1 MQSRMKFDFGMAV
14 GFTVMLLLQKGWATQ
29 LLLLALFLSTDG
41 FITRKRYRGVNI
53 SGAVKK
59 ADRVLNK

>member
-1 MQSRMKFDFGMAV
+1 MQSGMKFDFGMAV

-29 LLLLALFLSTDG
+29 LLLLALFLYTDG

-53 SGAVKK
+53 SGAVKN
-59 ADRVLNK
+59 RLRIE